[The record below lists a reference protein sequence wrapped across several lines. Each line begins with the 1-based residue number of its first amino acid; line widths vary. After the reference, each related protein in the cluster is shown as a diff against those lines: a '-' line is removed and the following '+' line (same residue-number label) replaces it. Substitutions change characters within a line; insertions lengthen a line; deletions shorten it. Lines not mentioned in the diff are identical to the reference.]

1 MPVPDAR
8 LGVDDDFFFCFFV
21 FFFDFVVFFL
31 VCFLVVVAEGFV
43 VLFFRL
49 LLLEDDDDAFFLLVR
64 FVVFTLCS
72 FSCFCVSVSS
82 ASLADA
88 TLSLE
93 DAVSTAAGTVG
104 VCVCVF

>member
-8 LGVDDDFFFCFFV
+8 LGVEDDFFFFFFV
-21 FFFDFVVFFL
+21 FCFVVFFDFVVF
-31 VCFLVVVAEGFV
+31 CFLVVVAEGFV
-43 VLFFRL
+43 VLFCRL
-49 LLLEDDDDAFFLLVR
+49 LLLEDDDAFFLLVR

-72 FSCFCVSVSS
+72 FSCFRVSVSS

-88 TLSLE
+88 ALSIE
-93 DAVSTAAGTVG
+93 GAVSTAAGTVG